1 MLKGEPPTCVVP
13 LFSPSVKI
21 HPSVALLRAREFRS
35 LRRAIQGSALK
46 TRELLKK
53 LDQNFLTGFAE
64 NLKFSALIGVL
75 HFLLEQAAPRG
86 ASRLAKQTKGLKSF
100 CGGVGV
106 LFSKSIPTKSAT

>member
-1 MLKGEPPTCVVP
+1 VWFPSFCLRQKFTPPWRFERTGGP
-13 LFSPSVKI
+13 
-21 HPSVALLRAREFRS
+21 RS